1 MNTESFFFYYFQY
14 YLVTS
19 ADSLKLYSAV
29 PTDK

>member
-1 MNTESFFFYYFQY
+1 MNTESFFYYFQY